1 VQHRQGAQAFPCSQ
15 RTERRSAAGS
25 ASAR

>member
-1 VQHRQGAQAFPCSQ
+1 VEHRQGAQAFPYFQ
-15 RTERRSAAGS
+15 QTERRSAAGS